1 MTFTVYTD
9 CVATLNEPKYS
20 GSKMLATKPALLD
33 ETKPTGRD
41 NVQSVHVRNWAFMWL
56 LCFIRHLYIWMGY
69 GKGCSFWT
77 PKKHVSQQMNS
88 TQIYT
93 RRRRSQLNHVEPTI
107 DLSHGP
113 ELTLCS
119 QQEVS
124 IGSWQYINQESESVS
139 STNTFQ
145 RQTVETPETSI
156 TSKNTYRIA
165 ILP

>member
-1 MTFTVYTD
+1 MSQSIVEAK
-9 CVATLNEPKYS
+9 CWQLNLRCWMKRSPQAGIMCKVS
-20 GSKMLATKPALLD
+20 
-33 ETKPTGRD
+33 
-41 NVQSVHVRNWAFMWL
+41 MWGIGL
-56 LCFIRHLYIWMGY
+56 LC
-69 GKGCSFWT
+69 GCSASSDTYIFEWVMARVVVSGHQKSMFHNKWIP
-77 PKKHVSQQMNS
+77 PKS
-88 TQIYT
+88 ILGDAGG
-93 RRRRSQLNHVEPTI
+93 SQLNHVEPTI

-113 ELTLCS
+113 ELTSCS